1 MATVYRIHPSIGVA
15 RVGNHRTAFFVG
27 PEEPGSPGVE
37 IGADGTETTLE
48 SYKADGLV
56 KRQAARF
63 RVIEYEQDA
72 AGTLTLVGECGP
84 DVHVEWSV
92 DLCNRKA
99 ALDRTLGPAGPR
111 NTSVADR
118 DSLVV
123 RGATPVTVAGPDQAP
138 EQVRGSFLG
147 TEVYLGEAFT
157 DAHGRLVVLGGRGAS
172 ASVPPGEP
180 LTSFANNDLWHDDV
194 ADGPVTATVT
204 RTGEKPV
211 VVHDAAWVVVAPPD
225 FAPGITAGVSL
236 YDVAFQCGIDKGAL
250 TPDAVPSFTRHI
262 RPMVER
268 TTSLAWVDDWAEWS
282 PLLPVDWA
290 TLADPGPGA
299 QPARK
304 AMADRVRTP
313 GLALFGMPAFLDA
326 YLTQWVDGN
335 FVSDLDVEPAPDP
348 LPVQLDRAALD
359 HCSGANFF
367 PGIEGGQ
374 NLKDPNLYGQPF
386 RLDPTNAG
394 KVYPGCLT
402 EIMALPWQ
410 ADFYACDGGVWWPSQ
425 RPDQVMTD
433 GADVPGSAADWNA
446 PIGGFQGMVEHVLQ
460 LGFVVP
466 QSNGGGTVFVEVD
479 RDPKF
484 PRP

>member
-1 MATVYRIHPSIGVA
+1 MGTVYRIHPAIGVA
-15 RVGNHRTAFFVG
+15 RLGNHATAFFVG
-27 PEEPGSPGVE
+27 PEAPGSPGVE
-37 IGADGTETTLE
+37 IAPDGTETPLE
-48 SYKADGLV
+48 TYKADGLV

-63 RVIEYEQDA
+63 RVVEYEQDP
-72 AGTLTLVGECGP
+72 AGGLTLVGECGG
-84 DVHVEWSV
+84 DTQIEWSV

-99 ALDRTLGPAGPR
+99 ALDRSLGPAAPR

-118 DSLVV
+118 DSLII
-123 RGATPVTVAGPDQAP
+123 RGAAPVTVAGPHQAATS
-138 EQVRGSFLG
+138 VHGSFLG
-147 TEVYLGEAFT
+147 TEVYLGEART
-157 DAHGRLVVLGGRGAS
+157 DARGRLVVLGGRGAS

-204 RTGEKPV
+204 RPGEKPV
-211 VVHDAAWVVVAPPD
+211 EVHGAAWVVVAPPD
-225 FAPGITAGVSL
+225 FAPAITAGVSL
-236 YDVAFQCGIDKGAL
+236 YDIAFQCGVDKGAL
-250 TPDAVPSFTRHI
+250 TPEAVPSFTRHI
-262 RPMVER
+262 RPLVER

-282 PLLPVDWA
+282 SLFPVDWVG
-290 TLADPGPGA
+290 LADPAPAA

-313 GLALFGMPAFLDA
+313 GLALFGMPSFLEG
-326 YLTQWVDGN
+326 YLVQWVDGD
-335 FVSDLDVEPAPDP
+335 FVSDPDIEPAPEP
-348 LPVQLDRAALD
+348 LPAQLDRASLD

-374 NLKDPNLYGQPF
+374 NLRDPNLYGQPF

-433 GADVPGSAADWNA
+433 KTDVPGSAADWNT
-446 PIGGFQGMVEHVLQ
+446 PIGGFQEMVDHVLR

-466 QSNGGGTVFVEVD
+466 QQTAAGTVFVEVD
-479 RDPKF
+479 RDPTF